1 MSGSQYRGQQLH
13 GARDAHAVYGENA
26 RRGYVGYS
34 RHWRDRSFSYP
45 FYVFDPYDSF
55 GCVSPW
61 YFYPSLPGYIDPS
74 RCIFLLSGLLPS
86 AFNGAEYP
94 WNGQNNNA
102 TYQQGYDQ
110 GYQDASQ
117 SAQQPAQPADN
128 RILDGALDD
137 VVAIFTHDD
146 QRSLDHLVGETGN
159 VNIYVDGRY
168 SYSLAPN
175 DFYDLIHD
183 NAHTT
188 QTVDY
193 QILDVKVGQGEAKVM
208 ALHTFKD
215 PWGDVE
221 KVYHTYTLKLGQR
234 GAQITEYGTSA
245 TKPW

>member
-1 MSGSQYRGQQLH
+1 M
-13 GARDAHAVYGENA
+13 YGDHA
-26 RRGYVGYS
+26 RRGYVGYT
-34 RHWRDRSFSYP
+34 RRWRDSGFIYP

-61 YFYPSLPGYIDPS
+61 YFYPSLPGYIAPS
-74 RCIFLLSGLLPS
+74 RCIFLSAGLLPPV
-86 AFNGAEYP
+86 FDGAEYS
-94 WNGQNNNA
+94 WSGQNNDEA
-102 TYQQGYDQ
+102 YKQGYDQ

-117 SAQQPAQPADN
+117 SNQQSAQPADN

-137 VVAIFTHDD
+137 IVAVFTKDD
-146 QRSLDHLVGETGN
+146 QKSLDHVVGETGN

-175 DFYDLIHD
+175 DFYDLIRD

-193 QILDVKVGQGEAKVM
+193 QILDVKVSQDTAKVI

-215 PWGDVE
+215 PWGDTE

-234 GAQITEYGTSA
+234 GATITEYGTSA
-245 TKPW
+245 NRPG